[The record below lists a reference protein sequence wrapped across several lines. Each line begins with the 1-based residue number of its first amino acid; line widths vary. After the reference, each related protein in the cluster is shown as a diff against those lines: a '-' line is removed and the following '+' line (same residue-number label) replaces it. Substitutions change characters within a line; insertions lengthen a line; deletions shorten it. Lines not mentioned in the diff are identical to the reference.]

1 MANRAEQEKE
11 YQDILKVSKSLL
23 GDITEMIDKNEK
35 KTKGMSDTQRSYNAL
50 LRDRINEAGEYEDIE
65 STIAQLTKDNQ
76 SYNAT
81 VNKQLKDKR
90 RTENGSLKTIKA
102 TQAKQNEI
110 FKTAVA
116 TLQTEEKYGSAI
128 QTVDANAQD
137 LANTLSGSIDG
148 FLGSVGNI
156 PVVGGM
162 LNSIASGPAENLKG
176 ALGGAA
182 RDFTTSFGKSM
193 KAGKGGLASL
203 ASAGSAG
210 MSSLA
215 AAINPVGLAIL
226 AVVAIIGAG
235 LMAFKKL
242 EDAAKAFR
250 NETGLLRSQT
260 DGLDTSIM
268 KSYKSTVALG
278 ASMEDVSKAAAEF
291 TNQFE
296 GLVQPSAA
304 VLTSVVALNK
314 NMGITTANAVGA
326 NEVFQNMAG
335 LSAEQAQY
343 QVQQVAL
350 ASELAGVAPNKVMAD
365 IANSAEVA
373 ATYFQGSVGNLT
385 KAAIQAAKMGTSL
398 KQAADVSDNLLDF
411 ESSITNELTA
421 SAMLGKSI
429 NFNKARELAAQGNIV
444 GAQQSVLDTLE
455 KTVDLNNV
463 NKFQLDAIAKASGM
477 PVAEIQ
483 KQLNL
488 RKQFGKLDADQM
500 KAAEQLLATGK
511 DISDISEEDL
521 KKQTEAVIA
530 NQQMQSEFDKMKNQ
544 LSAVGSDILMAF
556 MPVGKMI
563 MGLLTPIMKLI
574 KGFFRPIGLALDNI
588 MNAFKPI
595 GDAMSEIFGEG
606 EGIGQV
612 FEVIGS
618 ILSRFIVFN
627 MNLLAA
633 IIRPMATM
641 FSGIVKILKGIFT
654 LDAGMIL
661 DGFKGVGES
670 ILRYLAAPFI
680 ALYDTVVQIFPS
692 IGSFFSN
699 LFSGVGDSVGG
710 IFSSI
715 FDRVK
720 NVLAP
725 VGDLFMK
732 IGKILTL
739 PYRILFAGLQAVG
752 RIIMNNVINPMIA
765 FGKTLIDPI
774 ISGFNMVSSFIMGT
788 IIDPIVGFFGMLLN
802 PLIEGFNYIG
812 SIVQQYIVDPIMG
825 AIDFLAGLNPF
836 SWFSDDEEVPDP
848 EVASA
853 DVTNQMTDG
862 TLREQYV
869 EGQKLKLAGSI
880 DDGIVQNG
888 NIISTDPE
896 DTLIATKTPSELIP
910 QAPDITKPVVQEKS
924 NLFGDGFMGKM
935 IGMTPIGMAA
945 NAVNDAGGIEGAI
958 SGIGDFVGGLFG
970 GGDAS
975 ESSSNKEL
983 LAKMDVLIQAVR
995 QSGNISM
1002 DGKAVTDGIQQV
1014 VEKKTSNSFGL
1025 V

>member
-1 MANRAEQEKE
+1 MEAEDLKELKDLTSSLNKMMDELNDKSDKRNRALERQTQLTKR
-11 YQDILKVSKSLL
+11 IL
-23 GDITEMIDKNEK
+23 GDIESE
-35 KTKGMSDTQRSYNAL
+35 
-50 LRDRINEAGEYEDIE
+50 EDINKGLIKLE
-65 STIAQLTKDNQ
+65 NQ
-76 SYNAT
+76 KQGILKSNFGIN
-81 VNKQLKDKR
+81 NKLKDDAI
-90 RTENGSLKTIKA
+90 TMLNASQNSLKVEKSKIA
-102 TQAKQNEI
+102 VLRRVSAVTQGIADGISNGADGLKSQ
-110 FKTAVA
+110 
-116 TLQTEEKYGSAI
+116 LEE
-128 QTVDANAQD
+128 
-137 LANTLSGSIDG
+137 
-148 FLGSVGNI
+148 I
-156 PVVGGM
+156 PVIGGM
-162 LNSIASGPAENLKG
+162 LSNLIPADSIRNSMNALSGGFQRGFGTMFKRGLGQGKG
-176 ALGGAA
+176 FMKSFAGGMRGGMAGLSKALGP
-182 RDFTTSFGKSM
+182 M
-193 KAGKGGLASL
+193 LANPYV
-203 ASAGSAG
+203 
-210 MSSLA
+210 LA
-215 AAINPVGLAIL
+215 AAAAAALIGVG
-226 AVVAIIGAG
+226 II
-235 LMAFKKL
+235 AFKKMA
-242 EDAAKAFR
+242 DATKAFR
-250 NETGLLRSQT
+250 QETGLLRSQT
-260 DGLDTSIM
+260 DGLDTTIL

-278 ASMEDVSKAAAEF
+278 ASMGEVAKVAAEF

-296 GLVQPSAA
+296 GLVQPSKE

-314 NMGITTANAVGA
+314 NMGIATSASIGA

-350 ASELAGVAPNKVMAD
+350 ASQLAGVAPGKVMAD

-500 KAAEQLLATGK
+500 AAANELLASGK
-511 DISDISEEDL
+511 ELSDISDEDL

-530 NQQMQSEFDKMKNQ
+530 NQQMQSEFDKMANQ
-544 LSAVGSDILMAF
+544 LSAMGSELLMAF
-556 MPVGKMI
+556 MPVGKAI
-563 MGLLTPIMKLI
+563 MAILGPLFSYMM
-574 KGFFRPIGLALDNI
+574 GVW
-588 MNAFKPI
+588 KPI
-595 GDAMSEIFGEG
+595 GNAIGGIIDAFSPIKDLMTEIFGQG
-606 EGIGQV
+606 EGLGTV
-612 FEVIGS
+612 FELIGNVIS
-618 ILSRFIVFN
+618 
-627 MNLLAA
+627 A
-633 IIRPMATM
+633 
-641 FSGIVKILKGIFT
+641 GIVYSINLISALIKPIANMLKGIVQIVKGIFT
-654 LDAGMIL
+654 LDTGLIL
-661 DGFKGVGES
+661 DGFKS
-670 ILRYLAAPFI
+670 IGTGILGYLTYPFV
-680 ALYDTVVQIFPS
+680 AMYETLVDIFPS

-699 LFSGVGDSVGG
+699 LFGGVGDSVGG
-710 IFSSI
+710 IFSTI

-720 NVLAP
+720 SVLAP

-788 IIDPIVGFFGMLLN
+788 IIDPMVEFFGMLLN

-825 AIDFLAGLNPF
+825 AIDFLAGLNPM
-836 SWFSDDEEVPDP
+836 SWFSDDEVPDP
-848 EVASA
+848 EVAST

-862 TLREQYV
+862 TVREQYV

-896 DTLIATKTPSELIP
+896 DTLIATKKPAELVPQPS
-910 QAPDITKPVVQEKS
+910 
-924 NLFGDGFMGKM
+924 LFGDGFMGKM
-935 IGMTPIGMAA
+935 MGMTPLGMAA
-945 NAVNDAGGIEGAI
+945 NSVNDAGGMGAAI
-958 SGIGDFVGGLFG
+958 SGIGDGISDFVGGLFG
-970 GGDAS
+970 GGD
-975 ESSSNKEL
+975 ESTSNKEL
-983 LAKMDVLIQAVR
+983 LAKMDLLIQAVK

-1002 DGKAVTDGIQQV
+1002 DGVLVSDGVQSI

>member
-11 YQDILKVSKSLL
+11 YQDIFKVSKSLL
-23 GDITEMIDKNEK
+23 GDITEMIDKNER

-116 TLQTEEKYGSAI
+116 TLQAEEKYGSAI
-128 QTVDANAQD
+128 QTVDASAQD

-148 FLGSVGNI
+148 FMSSVGNI

-182 RDFTTSFGKSM
+182 QDFTTSFGKSM

-296 GLVQPSAA
+296 GLVQPSAE

-500 KAAEQLLATGK
+500 KAAEELLASGK
-511 DISDISEEDL
+511 ELSDISDEDL
-521 KKQTEAVIA
+521 KKQTESVIA
-530 NQQMQSEFDKMKNQ
+530 NQQMQSEFDKMANQ
-544 LSAVGSDILMAF
+544 LSAIGSEILMTF

-563 MGLLTPIMKLI
+563 MGLLSPIMKLI
-574 KGFFRPIGLALDNI
+574 KGFFAPIGNALQGVMD
-588 MNAFKPI
+588 AFKPI
-595 GDAMSEIFGEG
+595 QDMMSDIFGQG
-606 EGIGQV
+606 AGIGAV
-612 FEVIGS
+612 FETIGT
-618 ILSRFIVFN
+618 ILSGGITFAI
-627 MNLLAA
+627 NLLTNNLKLVFG
-633 IIRPMATM
+633 IV
-641 FSGIVKILKGIFT
+641 SGIFDVFKGIFT
-654 LDAGMIL
+654 GDFSLIG
-661 DGFKGVGES
+661 DGLMSIGEG
-670 ILRYLAAPFI
+670 ILRFFYSIPVV
-680 ALYDTVVQIFPS
+680 LYETIIDMFPS

-715 FDRVK
+715 ADSIGNFF
-720 NVLAP
+720 AP

-739 PYRILFAGLQAVG
+739 PARILLAGLQAVG
-752 RIIMNNVINPMIA
+752 RIIMDNIVNPMIA
-765 FGKTLIDPI
+765 FGKSLIAPI
-774 ISGFNMVSSFIMGT
+774 VEGFNMLSSFIMGT
-788 IIDPIVGFFGMLLN
+788 IVDPIVEFFGMLLN

-848 EVASA
+848 EVAST
-853 DVTNQMTDG
+853 DVTSTMG
-862 TLREQYV
+862 TAGEQSL
-869 EGQKLKLAGSI
+869 EAEQLKVAGSI

-945 NAVNDAGGIEGAI
+945 NAVNDAGGIEAAI
-958 SGIGDFVGGLFG
+958 GGIGDFVGGLFG
-970 GGDAS
+970 GGDES

>member
-23 GDITEMIDKNEK
+23 GDITEMIDKNER

-116 TLQTEEKYGSAI
+116 TLQAEEKYGSAI
-128 QTVDANAQD
+128 QTVDASAQD

-148 FLGSVGNI
+148 FMSSVGNI

-182 RDFTTSFGKSM
+182 QDFTTSFGKSM

-296 GLVQPSAA
+296 GLVQPSAE

-500 KAAEQLLATGK
+500 KAAEELLASGK
-511 DISDISEEDL
+511 ELSDISDEDL
-521 KKQTEAVIA
+521 KKQTESVIA
-530 NQQMQSEFDKMKNQ
+530 NQQMQSEFDKMANQ
-544 LSAVGSDILMAF
+544 LSAIGSEILMTF

-563 MGLLTPIMKLI
+563 MGLLSPIMKLI
-574 KGFFRPIGLALDNI
+574 KGFFAPIGNALQGVMD
-588 MNAFKPI
+588 AFKPI
-595 GDAMSEIFGEG
+595 QDMMSDIFGQG
-606 EGIGQV
+606 AGIGAV
-612 FEVIGS
+612 FETIGT
-618 ILSRFIVFN
+618 ILSGGITFAI
-627 MNLLAA
+627 NLLTNNLKLVFG
-633 IIRPMATM
+633 IV
-641 FSGIVKILKGIFT
+641 SGIFDVFKGIFT
-654 LDAGMIL
+654 GDFSLIG
-661 DGFKGVGES
+661 DGLMSIGEG
-670 ILRYLAAPFI
+670 ILRFFYSIPVV
-680 ALYDTVVQIFPS
+680 LYETIIDMFPS

-715 FDRVK
+715 ADSIGNFF
-720 NVLAP
+720 AP

-739 PYRILFAGLQAVG
+739 PARILLAGLQAVG
-752 RIIMNNVINPMIA
+752 RIIMDNIVNPMIA
-765 FGKTLIDPI
+765 FGKSLIAPI
-774 ISGFNMVSSFIMGT
+774 VEGFNMLSSFIMGT
-788 IIDPIVGFFGMLLN
+788 IVDPIVEFFGMLLN

-825 AIDFLAGLNPF
+825 AIDFLAGLNPM
-836 SWFSDDEEVPDP
+836 SWFSDDEVPDP
-848 EVASA
+848 EVAST
-853 DVTNQMTDG
+853 DVTSTMG
-862 TLREQYV
+862 TAGEQSL
-869 EGQKLKLAGSI
+869 EAEQLKVAGSI

-945 NAVNDAGGIEGAI
+945 NAVNDAGGIEAAI
-958 SGIGDFVGGLFG
+958 GGIGDFVGGLFG
-970 GGDAS
+970 GGDES

>member
-23 GDITEMIDKNEK
+23 GDITEMIDKNER

-116 TLQTEEKYGSAI
+116 TLQAEEKYGSAI
-128 QTVDANAQD
+128 QTVDASAQD

-148 FLGSVGNI
+148 FMSSVGNI

-182 RDFTTSFGKSM
+182 QDFTTSFGKSM

-500 KAAEQLLATGK
+500 KAAEELLASGK
-511 DISDISEEDL
+511 ELSDISDEDL
-521 KKQTEAVIA
+521 KKQTESVIA
-530 NQQMQSEFDKMKNQ
+530 NQQMQSEFDKMANQ
-544 LSAVGSDILMAF
+544 LSAIGSEILMTF

-563 MGLLTPIMKLI
+563 MGLLSPIMKLI
-574 KGFFRPIGLALDNI
+574 KGFFAPIGNALQGVMD
-588 MNAFKPI
+588 AFKPI
-595 GDAMSEIFGEG
+595 QDMMSDIFGQG
-606 EGIGQV
+606 AGIGAV
-612 FEVIGS
+612 FETIGT
-618 ILSRFIVFN
+618 ILSGGITFAI
-627 MNLLAA
+627 NLLTNNLKLVFG
-633 IIRPMATM
+633 IV
-641 FSGIVKILKGIFT
+641 SGIFDVFKGIFT
-654 LDAGMIL
+654 GDFSLIG
-661 DGFKGVGES
+661 DGLMSIGEG
-670 ILRYLAAPFI
+670 ILRFFYSIPVV
-680 ALYDTVVQIFPS
+680 LYETIIDMFPS

-715 FDRVK
+715 ADSIGNFF
-720 NVLAP
+720 AP

-739 PYRILFAGLQAVG
+739 PARILLAGLQAVG
-752 RIIMNNVINPMIA
+752 RIIMDNIVNPMIA
-765 FGKTLIDPI
+765 FGKSLIAPI
-774 ISGFNMVSSFIMGT
+774 VEGFNMLSSFIMGT
-788 IIDPIVGFFGMLLN
+788 IVDPIVEFFGMLLN

-848 EVASA
+848 QVASA
-853 DVTNQMTDG
+853 DVTSTMG
-862 TLREQYV
+862 TAGEQSL
-869 EGQKLKLAGSI
+869 EAEQLKVAGSI

-945 NAVNDAGGIEGAI
+945 NAVNDAGGIEAAI
-958 SGIGDFVGGLFG
+958 GGIGDFVGGLFG
-970 GGDAS
+970 GGDES

>member
-1 MANRAEQEKE
+1 MGAEELKELKELTSSLNKMMDELNDKSDKRNRALERQTQLTKR
-11 YQDILKVSKSLL
+11 IL
-23 GDITEMIDKNEK
+23 GDIQSE
-35 KTKGMSDTQRSYNAL
+35 
-50 LRDRINEAGEYEDIE
+50 EDINNGLIKLE
-65 STIAQLTKDNQ
+65 NQKKAILKSNFGINNKLKDDAITMLNASQNSLKVEKQKIAVLRRV
-76 SYNAT
+76 AT
-81 VNKQLKDKR
+81 V
-90 RTENGSLKTIKA
+90 
-102 TQAKQNEI
+102 TQGIA
-110 FKTAVA
+110 
-116 TLQTEEKYGSAI
+116 
-128 QTVDANAQD
+128 
-137 LANTLSGSIDG
+137 DG
-148 FLGSVGNI
+148 FSDG
-156 PVVGGM
+156 
-162 LNSIASGPAENLKG
+162 ADNLKG
-176 ALGGAA
+176 QLAEIPVLGGALSNLIPA
-182 RDFTTSFGKSM
+182 DSIRNSM
-193 KAGKGGLASL
+193 DSL
-203 ASAGSAG
+203 AGGFQQGFGTMFKRG
-210 MSSLA
+210 MSQQKGFMKSFAGGMRGGMAGLSKQLAPLLANPYLLA
-215 AAINPVGLAIL
+215 AAAAAALIGVG
-226 AVVAIIGAG
+226 II
-235 LMAFKKL
+235 AFKKMA
-242 EDAAKAFR
+242 DATKAFR
-250 NETGLLRSQT
+250 EETGLLRSQT
-260 DGLDTSIM
+260 DGLDTTIL

-278 ASMEDVSKAAAEF
+278 ASMGEVAKVAAEF

-296 GLVQPSAA
+296 GLVQPSKE

-314 NMGITTANAVGA
+314 NMGIATQASIGA

-350 ASELAGVAPNKVMAD
+350 ASQLAGVAPGKVMAD

-398 KQAADVSDNLLDF
+398 KQAAEVSDNLLDF

-500 KAAEQLLATGK
+500 KAAEELLASGK
-511 DISDISEEDL
+511 ELSDISDEDL
-521 KKQTEAVIA
+521 KKQTESVIA
-530 NQQMQSEFDKMKNQ
+530 NQQMQSEFDKMANQ
-544 LSAVGSDILMAF
+544 LSAIGSDILMTF

-563 MGLLTPIMKLI
+563 MGLLSPIMKLI
-574 KGFFRPIGLALDNI
+574 KGFFAPIGNAIQGI
-588 MNAFKPI
+588 MDAFKPI
-595 GDAMSEIFGEG
+595 QDIMSDIFGDG
-606 EGIGQV
+606 AGIGAV
-612 FEVIGS
+612 FETIGT
-618 ILSRFIVFN
+618 
-627 MNLLAA
+627 LLAGPLTFA
-633 IIRPMATM
+633 INVFSNTLKMVLGAV
-641 FSGIVKILKGIFT
+641 SGIYDVFKGIFT
-654 LDAGMIL
+654 GDFSLIG
-661 DGFKGVGES
+661 DGLMSIGES
-670 ILRYLAAPFI
+670 ILRFFYAIPTL
-680 ALYDTVVQIFPS
+680 LYETIVDMFPS

-699 LFSGVGDSVGG
+699 LFGGVGDSIGG

-752 RIIMNNVINPMIA
+752 RVIMNNVIKPMIQ
-765 FGKTLIDPI
+765 FGKSLIGPI
-774 ISGFNMVSSFIMGT
+774 VEGFNMLSSFIMGT
-788 IIDPIVGFFGMLLN
+788 IIDPMVEFFGMLLN

-812 SIVQQYIVDPIMG
+812 SLVQQYIVGPIME
-825 AIDFLAGLNPF
+825 AIDYLAGLNPF

-853 DVTNQMTDG
+853 DVTSTMG
-862 TLREQYV
+862 TAGEQSL
-869 EGQKLKLAGSI
+869 EAEQLKVAGSI

-910 QAPDITKPVVQEKS
+910 QASAELIPQAPDITKPVAEKKS
-924 NLFGDGFMGKM
+924 NLFGDGVMGKM

-970 GGDAS
+970 GDES

>member
-1 MANRAEQEKE
+1 MASRAEQEKE

-23 GDITEMIDKNEK
+23 GDITEMIDKNEQ
-35 KTKGMSDTQRSYNAL
+35 KTKGMSDTQRSYNTL
-50 LRDRINEAGEYEDIE
+50 LRDRINEIGEYEDIE
-65 STIAQLTKDNQ
+65 EKISQLTKENR
-76 SYNAT
+76 SYNAE
-81 VNKQLKDKR
+81 VNEQLKDKR
-90 RTENGSLKTIKA
+90 RTEKGSLKDIKA

-116 TLQTEEKYGSAI
+116 TLQTEEKYGAAI
-128 QTVDANAQD
+128 QTVDASAQD
-137 LANTLSGSIDG
+137 LANNLTNGIDG
-148 FLGSVGNI
+148 FMSSVGNI

-162 LNSIASGPAENLKG
+162 LNSIAAGPAENLKSSIT
-176 ALGGAA
+176 GAA
-182 RDFTTSFGKSM
+182 QDFTTSFGKSM
-193 KAGKGGLASL
+193 KLGKGRMASFAAAGK
-203 ASAGSAG
+203 AG
-210 MSSLA
+210 MSSIA
-215 AAINPVGLAIL
+215 GAINPVGLAIL

-242 EDAAKAFR
+242 EDAAKSFR

-500 KAAEQLLATGK
+500 KAADELLASGK
-511 DISDISEEDL
+511 ELSDISDEDL
-521 KKQTEAVIA
+521 KKQTESVIA
-530 NQQMQSEFDKMKNQ
+530 NQQMQSEFDKMSNQ
-544 LSAVGSDILMAF
+544 LSAIGSEILMTF
-556 MPVGKMI
+556 MPIGKLI
-563 MGLLTPIMKLI
+563 MGLLSPVMKLV
-574 KGFFRPIGLALDNI
+574 KGIFSPIGNAVQGI
-588 MNAFKPI
+588 MDAFKPLSDI
-595 GDAMSEIFGEG
+595 MSDVFGKG
-606 EGIGQV
+606 EGIGKI
-612 FEVIGS
+612 FEIIGKAISLLVVIPLN
-618 ILSRFIVFN
+618 I
-627 MNLLAA
+627 AA
-633 IIRPMATM
+633 NAIKVVTGLVGGLYDI
-641 FSGIVKILKGIFT
+641 FKGIFT
-654 LDAGMIL
+654 GDFSLIG
-661 DGFKGVGES
+661 DGLMSIGES
-670 ILRYLAAPFI
+670 IFRFFKAVPAI
-680 ALYDTVVQIFPS
+680 LYDTIVDLFPS
-692 IGSFFSN
+692 VGSFFSN

-752 RIIMNNVINPMIA
+752 RIIMKNVINPMIA
-765 FGKTLIDPI
+765 FGKGLIAPI

-788 IIDPIVGFFGMLLN
+788 IIDPMVEFFGMLLN
-802 PLIEGFNYIG
+802 PLIEGFQYVG
-812 SIVQQYIVDPIMG
+812 SIVQQYIVDPIMES
-825 AIDFLAGLNPF
+825 IDFLAGLNPF
-836 SWFSDDEEVPDP
+836 SWFADDEEVPDP
-848 EVASA
+848 QVASA
-853 DVTNQMTDG
+853 DVTSTMG
-862 TLREQYV
+862 TAGEQSL
-869 EGQKLKLAGSI
+869 EAEQLKVAGSI
-880 DDGIVQNG
+880 DDGIVQDG
-888 NIISTDPE
+888 NIISTNPQ
-896 DTLIATKTPSELIP
+896 DTIIATKAPDELIP

-945 NAVNDAGGIEGAI
+945 NAVNDAGGIEAAI
-958 SGIGDFVGGLFG
+958 GGIGDFVGGLFG
-970 GGDAS
+970 GDES

-1002 DGKAVTDGIQQV
+1002 DGKAVTDGVQLI

>member
-23 GDITEMIDKNEK
+23 GDITEMIDKNER

-116 TLQTEEKYGSAI
+116 TLQAEEKYGSAI
-128 QTVDANAQD
+128 QTVDASAQD

-148 FLGSVGNI
+148 FMSSVGNI

-182 RDFTTSFGKSM
+182 QDFTTSFGKSM

-296 GLVQPSAA
+296 GLVQPSAE

-500 KAAEQLLATGK
+500 KAAEELLASGK
-511 DISDISEEDL
+511 ELSDISDEDL
-521 KKQTEAVIA
+521 KKQTESVIA
-530 NQQMQSEFDKMKNQ
+530 NQQMQSEFDKMANQ
-544 LSAVGSDILMAF
+544 LSAIGSEILMTF

-563 MGLLTPIMKLI
+563 MGLLSPIMKLI
-574 KGFFRPIGLALDNI
+574 KGFFAPIGNALQGVMD
-588 MNAFKPI
+588 AFKPI
-595 GDAMSEIFGEG
+595 QDMMSDIFGQG
-606 EGIGQV
+606 AGIGAV
-612 FEVIGS
+612 FETIGT
-618 ILSRFIVFN
+618 ILSGGITFAI
-627 MNLLAA
+627 NLLTNNLKLVFG
-633 IIRPMATM
+633 IV
-641 FSGIVKILKGIFT
+641 SGIFDVFKGIFT
-654 LDAGMIL
+654 GDFSLIG
-661 DGFKGVGES
+661 DGLMSIGEG
-670 ILRYLAAPFI
+670 ILRFFYSIPVV
-680 ALYDTVVQIFPS
+680 LYETIIDMFPS

-715 FDRVK
+715 ADSIGNFF
-720 NVLAP
+720 AP

-739 PYRILFAGLQAVG
+739 PARILLAGLQAVG
-752 RIIMNNVINPMIA
+752 RIIMDNIVNPMIA
-765 FGKTLIDPI
+765 FGKSLIAPI
-774 ISGFNMVSSFIMGT
+774 VEGFNMLSSFIMGT
-788 IIDPIVGFFGMLLN
+788 IVDPIVEFFGMLLN

-853 DVTNQMTDG
+853 DVTSTMG
-862 TLREQYV
+862 TAGEQSL
-869 EGQKLKLAGSI
+869 EAEQLKVAGSI

-945 NAVNDAGGIEGAI
+945 NAVNDAGGIEAAI
-958 SGIGDFVGGLFG
+958 GGIGDFVGGLFG
-970 GGDAS
+970 GGDES

>member
-23 GDITEMIDKNEK
+23 GDITEMIDKNER

-116 TLQTEEKYGSAI
+116 TLQAEEKYGSAI
-128 QTVDANAQD
+128 QTVDASAQD

-148 FLGSVGNI
+148 FMSSVGNI

-182 RDFTTSFGKSM
+182 QDFTTSFGKSM

-500 KAAEQLLATGK
+500 KAAEELLASGK
-511 DISDISEEDL
+511 ELSDISDEDL
-521 KKQTEAVIA
+521 KKQTESVIA
-530 NQQMQSEFDKMKNQ
+530 NQQMQSEFDKMANQ
-544 LSAVGSDILMAF
+544 LSAIGSEILMTF

-563 MGLLTPIMKLI
+563 MGLLSPIMKLI
-574 KGFFRPIGLALDNI
+574 KGFFAPIGNALQGVMD
-588 MNAFKPI
+588 AFKPI
-595 GDAMSEIFGEG
+595 QDMMSDIFGQG
-606 EGIGQV
+606 AGIGAV
-612 FEVIGS
+612 FETIGT
-618 ILSRFIVFN
+618 ILSGGITFAI
-627 MNLLAA
+627 NLLTNNLKLVFG
-633 IIRPMATM
+633 IV
-641 FSGIVKILKGIFT
+641 SGIFDVFKGIFT
-654 LDAGMIL
+654 GDFSLIG
-661 DGFKGVGES
+661 DGLMSIGEG
-670 ILRYLAAPFI
+670 ILRFFYSIPVV
-680 ALYDTVVQIFPS
+680 LYETIIDMFPS

-715 FDRVK
+715 ADSIGNFF
-720 NVLAP
+720 AP

-739 PYRILFAGLQAVG
+739 PARILLAGLQAVG
-752 RIIMNNVINPMIA
+752 RIIMDNIVNPMIA
-765 FGKTLIDPI
+765 FGKSLIAPI
-774 ISGFNMVSSFIMGT
+774 VEGFNMLSSFIMGT
-788 IIDPIVGFFGMLLN
+788 IVDPIVEFFGMLLN

-848 EVASA
+848 EVAST
-853 DVTNQMTDG
+853 DVTSTMG
-862 TLREQYV
+862 TVGEQSL
-869 EGQKLKLAGSI
+869 EAEQLKVAGSI

-945 NAVNDAGGIEGAI
+945 NAVNDAGGIEAAI
-958 SGIGDFVGGLFG
+958 GGIGDFVGGLFG
-970 GGDAS
+970 GGDES

>member
-23 GDITEMIDKNEK
+23 GDITEMIDKNER

-116 TLQTEEKYGSAI
+116 TLQAEEKYGSAI
-128 QTVDANAQD
+128 QTVDASAQD

-148 FLGSVGNI
+148 FMSSVGNI

-182 RDFTTSFGKSM
+182 QDFTTSFGKSM

-296 GLVQPSAA
+296 GLVQPSAE

-500 KAAEQLLATGK
+500 KAAEELLASGK
-511 DISDISEEDL
+511 ELSDISDEDL
-521 KKQTEAVIA
+521 KKQTESVIA
-530 NQQMQSEFDKMKNQ
+530 NQQMQSEFDKMANQ
-544 LSAVGSDILMAF
+544 LSAIGSEILMTF

-563 MGLLTPIMKLI
+563 MGLLSPIMKLI
-574 KGFFRPIGLALDNI
+574 KGFFAPIGNALQGVMD
-588 MNAFKPI
+588 AFKPI
-595 GDAMSEIFGEG
+595 QDMMSDIFGQG
-606 EGIGQV
+606 AGIGAV
-612 FEVIGS
+612 FETIGT
-618 ILSRFIVFN
+618 ILSGGITFAI
-627 MNLLAA
+627 NLLTNNLKLVFG
-633 IIRPMATM
+633 IV
-641 FSGIVKILKGIFT
+641 SGIFDVFKGIFT
-654 LDAGMIL
+654 GDFSLIG
-661 DGFKGVGES
+661 DGLMSIGEG
-670 ILRYLAAPFI
+670 ILRFFYSIPVV
-680 ALYDTVVQIFPS
+680 LYETIIDMFPS

-715 FDRVK
+715 ADSIGNFF
-720 NVLAP
+720 AP

-739 PYRILFAGLQAVG
+739 PARILLAGLQAVG
-752 RIIMNNVINPMIA
+752 RIIMDNIVNPMIA
-765 FGKTLIDPI
+765 FGKSLIAPI
-774 ISGFNMVSSFIMGT
+774 VEGFNMLSSFIMGT
-788 IIDPIVGFFGMLLN
+788 IVDPIVEFFGMLLN

-848 EVASA
+848 QVASA
-853 DVTNQMTDG
+853 DVTSTMG
-862 TLREQYV
+862 TAGEQSL
-869 EGQKLKLAGSI
+869 EAEQLKVAGSI

-945 NAVNDAGGIEGAI
+945 NAVNDAGGIEAAI
-958 SGIGDFVGGLFG
+958 GGIGDFVGGLFG
-970 GGDAS
+970 GGDES

>member
-35 KTKGMSDTQRSYNAL
+35 KTKGMSDTQRSYNTL

-65 STIAQLTKDNQ
+65 STIAQITKDNQ

-90 RTENGSLKTIKA
+90 RTQNGSLKTIKA

-110 FKTAVA
+110 FKTTVA

-128 QTVDANAQD
+128 QSVDDSAQN

-148 FLGSVGNI
+148 FMSKVGDI
-156 PVVGGM
+156 PVLGGM
-162 LNSIASGPAENLKG
+162 LQSIGSGPTEYLKSS
-176 ALGGAA
+176 LTGAA
-182 RDFTTSFGKSM
+182 QDFTTSFGKSM
-193 KAGKGGLASL
+193 KAGKGGMASL
-203 ASAGSAG
+203 ATAGRAG

-215 AAINPVGLAIL
+215 GALAGPQAIIVAIVAIL
-226 AVVAIIGAG
+226 GAG
-235 LMAFKKL
+235 LLAFKKI

-296 GLVQPSAA
+296 GLVQPSEA

-500 KAAEQLLATGK
+500 AAANELLASGK
-511 DISDISEEDL
+511 ELSDISDEDL

-530 NQQMQSEFDKMKNQ
+530 NQQMQSEFDKMANQ
-544 LSAVGSDILMAF
+544 LSAMGSELLMAF
-556 MPVGKMI
+556 LPVGKAI
-563 MGLLTPIMKLI
+563 MAILGP
-574 KGFFRPIGLALDNI
+574 
-588 MNAFKPI
+588 AFSYMMGVWKPI
-595 GDAMSEIFGEG
+595 GNAIGGIIDAFSPIKDLMTEIFGQG
-606 EGIGQV
+606 EGLGTV
-612 FEVIGS
+612 FELIGNVISAGIVYS
-618 ILSRFIVFN
+618 I
-627 MNLLAA
+627 NLISA
-633 IIRPMATM
+633 IIKPIANMLK
-641 FSGIVKILKGIFT
+641 GIVQIVKGIFT
-654 LDAGMIL
+654 LDTGLIL
-661 DGFKGVGES
+661 DGFKS
-670 ILRYLAAPFI
+670 IGSGIIGLLTYPFV
-680 ALYDTVVQIFPS
+680 AMYETLVDIFPS

-699 LFSGVGDSVGG
+699 LFGGVGDSVGG
-710 IFSSI
+710 IFSTI

-720 NVLAP
+720 SVLAP

-788 IIDPIVGFFGMLLN
+788 IIDPMVEFFGMLLN

-825 AIDFLAGLNPF
+825 AIDFLAGLNPM
-836 SWFSDDEEVPDP
+836 SWFSDDEVPDP
-848 EVASA
+848 AAASS
-853 DVTNQMTDG
+853 DFTNMSNKEIKQ
-862 TLREQYV
+862 LQV
-869 EGQKLKLAGSI
+869 AGSI

-888 NIISTDPE
+888 KIISTDPA
-896 DTLIATKTPSELIP
+896 DTLIASKKPAELVPQPS
-910 QAPDITKPVVQEKS
+910 
-924 NLFGDGFMGKM
+924 LFGDGFMGKM
-935 IGMTPIGMAA
+935 MGMTPLGMAA
-945 NAVNDAGGIEGAI
+945 NSVNDAGGMGAAI
-958 SGIGDFVGGLFG
+958 SGIGDGISDFVGGLFG
-970 GGDAS
+970 GGD
-975 ESSSNKEL
+975 ESTSNKEL
-983 LAKMDVLIQAVR
+983 LAKMDLLIQAVK

-1002 DGKAVTDGIQQV
+1002 DGVLVSDGVQSI

>member
-35 KTKGMSDTQRSYNAL
+35 KTKGMSDTQRSYNTL
-50 LRDRINEAGEYEDIE
+50 LRDRIKEAGEYEDIE
-65 STIAQLTKDNQ
+65 STIAQITKDNQ

-90 RTENGSLKTIKA
+90 RTQNGSLKTIKA

-110 FKTAVA
+110 FKTTVA
-116 TLQTEEKYGSAI
+116 SMQAEKKYGAAIENVDKSA
-128 QTVDANAQD
+128 QS
-137 LANTLSGSIDG
+137 LANNLSGGIDS
-148 FLGSVGNI
+148 FMGSVGNI
-156 PVVGGM
+156 PVLGGM
-162 LNSIASGPAENLKG
+162 LEKIGSGPAESLKG

-182 RDFTTSFGKSM
+182 QDFTTSFGKSM
-193 KAGKGGLASL
+193 KAGKGGMASF
-203 ASAGSAG
+203 ATAGRAG
-210 MSSLA
+210 MSSLT

-500 KAAEQLLATGK
+500 KAAEELLASGK
-511 DISDISEEDL
+511 ELSDISDEDL
-521 KKQTEAVIA
+521 KKQTESVIA
-530 NQQMQSEFDKMKNQ
+530 NQQMQSEFDKMANQ
-544 LSAVGSDILMAF
+544 LSAIGSDILMTF

-563 MGLLTPIMKLI
+563 MGLLSPIMKLI
-574 KGFFRPIGLALDNI
+574 KGFFAPIGNAIQGI
-588 MNAFKPI
+588 MDAFKPI
-595 GDAMSEIFGEG
+595 QDMMSDIFGDG
-606 EGIGQV
+606 AGIGAV
-612 FEVIGS
+612 FETIGS
-618 ILSRFIVFN
+618 ILSGNITFAI
-627 MNLLAA
+627 NLLTNNLKAVFG
-633 IIRPMATM
+633 IV
-641 FSGIVKILKGIFT
+641 SGIFNVFKGIFT
-654 LDAGMIL
+654 GDFSLIG
-661 DGFKGVGES
+661 DGLMSIGES
-670 ILRYLAAPFI
+670 ILRLFYSIPV
-680 ALYDTVVQIFPS
+680 ALYETIVDIFPS

-699 LFSGVGDSVGG
+699 LFGGVGDSVGG
-710 IFSSI
+710 IFSTI

-720 NVLAP
+720 SVLAP

-788 IIDPIVGFFGMLLN
+788 IIDPMVEFFGMLLN

-825 AIDFLAGLNPF
+825 AIDFLAGLNPM
-836 SWFSDDEEVPDP
+836 SWFSDDEVPDP
-848 EVASA
+848 AAASS
-853 DVTNQMTDG
+853 DFTNMSNKEIKQ
-862 TLREQYV
+862 LQV
-869 EGQKLKLAGSI
+869 AGSI

-888 NIISTDPE
+888 KIISTDPA
-896 DTLIATKTPSELIP
+896 DTLIASKKPAELVPQPS
-910 QAPDITKPVVQEKS
+910 
-924 NLFGDGFMGKM
+924 LFGDGFMGKM
-935 IGMTPIGMAA
+935 MGMTPLGMAA
-945 NAVNDAGGIEGAI
+945 NSVNDAGGMGAAI
-958 SGIGDFVGGLFG
+958 SGIGDGISDFVGGLFG
-970 GGDAS
+970 GGD
-975 ESSSNKEL
+975 ESTSNKEL
-983 LAKMDVLIQAVR
+983 LAKMDLLIQAVK

-1002 DGKAVTDGIQQV
+1002 DGVLVSDGVQSI

-1025 V
+1025 VG

>member
-1 MANRAEQEKE
+1 
-11 YQDILKVSKSLL
+11 
-23 GDITEMIDKNEK
+23 
-35 KTKGMSDTQRSYNAL
+35 
-50 LRDRINEAGEYEDIE
+50 
-65 STIAQLTKDNQ
+65 
-76 SYNAT
+76 
-81 VNKQLKDKR
+81 
-90 RTENGSLKTIKA
+90 
-102 TQAKQNEI
+102 
-110 FKTAVA
+110 
-116 TLQTEEKYGSAI
+116 
-128 QTVDANAQD
+128 
-137 LANTLSGSIDG
+137 
-148 FLGSVGNI
+148 
-156 PVVGGM
+156 
-162 LNSIASGPAENLKG
+162 
-176 ALGGAA
+176 
-182 RDFTTSFGKSM
+182 
-193 KAGKGGLASL
+193 
-203 ASAGSAG
+203 
-210 MSSLA
+210 
-215 AAINPVGLAIL
+215 
-226 AVVAIIGAG
+226 
-235 LMAFKKL
+235 
-242 EDAAKAFR
+242 
-250 NETGLLRSQT
+250 
-260 DGLDTSIM
+260 
-268 KSYKSTVALG
+268 
-278 ASMEDVSKAAAEF
+278 
-291 TNQFE
+291 
-296 GLVQPSAA
+296 
-304 VLTSVVALNK
+304 
-314 NMGITTANAVGA
+314 
-326 NEVFQNMAG
+326 MAG

-500 KAAEQLLATGK
+500 KAADELLASGK
-511 DISDISEEDL
+511 ELSDISDEDL
-521 KKQTEAVIA
+521 KKQTESVIA
-530 NQQMQSEFDKMKNQ
+530 NQQMQSEFDKMANQ
-544 LSAVGSDILMAF
+544 LSAIGSEILMAF

-633 IIRPMATM
+633 LIKPVATA
-641 FSGIVKILKGIFT
+641 FSSIVKILKGIFT

-661 DGFKGVGES
+661 DGFKGIGSS
-670 ILRYLAAPFI
+670 ILSFLAAPFI
-680 ALYDTVVQIFPS
+680 ALYDTIVQIFPS

-752 RIIMNNVINPMIA
+752 RIIMKNVINPMIA
-765 FGKTLIDPI
+765 FGKGLIAPI

-788 IIDPIVGFFGMLLN
+788 IIDPMVEFFGMLLN
-802 PLIEGFNYIG
+802 PLIEGFQYVG
-812 SIVQQYIVDPIMG
+812 SIVQQYIVDPIMES
-825 AIDFLAGLNPF
+825 IDFLAGLNPF
-836 SWFSDDEEVPDP
+836 SWFADDEEVPDP
-848 EVASA
+848 QVASA
-853 DVTNQMTDG
+853 DVTSTMG
-862 TLREQYV
+862 TAGEQSL
-869 EGQKLKLAGSI
+869 EAEQLKVAGSI
-880 DDGIVQNG
+880 DDGIVQDG
-888 NIISTDPE
+888 NIISTNPQ
-896 DTLIATKTPSELIP
+896 DTIIATKAPDELIP
-910 QAPDITKPVVQEKS
+910 QAPDITKPVAEEKS

-935 IGMTPIGMAA
+935 IGMTPLGMAA

-970 GGDAS
+970 GGE
-975 ESSSNKEL
+975 ESTSNKAL
-983 LAKMDVLIQAVR
+983 LDKMDALIQAVK

-1002 DGKAVTDGIQQV
+1002 DGKALTDGVQNV
-1014 VEKKTSNSFGL
+1014 VEKSTGNAFGL
-1025 V
+1025 VKS

>member
-23 GDITEMIDKNEK
+23 GDITEMIDKNER

-116 TLQTEEKYGSAI
+116 TLQAEEKYGSAI
-128 QTVDANAQD
+128 QTVDASAQD

-148 FLGSVGNI
+148 FMSSVGNI

-182 RDFTTSFGKSM
+182 QDFTTSFGKSM

-500 KAAEQLLATGK
+500 KAAEELLASGK
-511 DISDISEEDL
+511 ELSDISDEDL
-521 KKQTEAVIA
+521 KKQTESVIA
-530 NQQMQSEFDKMKNQ
+530 NQQMQSEFDKMANQ
-544 LSAVGSDILMAF
+544 LSAIGSEILMTF

-563 MGLLTPIMKLI
+563 MGLLSPIMKLI
-574 KGFFRPIGLALDNI
+574 KGFFAPIGNALQGVMD
-588 MNAFKPI
+588 AFKPI
-595 GDAMSEIFGEG
+595 QDMMSDIFGQG
-606 EGIGQV
+606 AGIGAV
-612 FEVIGS
+612 FETIGT
-618 ILSRFIVFN
+618 ILSGGITFAI
-627 MNLLAA
+627 NLLTNNLKLVFG
-633 IIRPMATM
+633 IV
-641 FSGIVKILKGIFT
+641 SGIFDVFKGIFT
-654 LDAGMIL
+654 GDFSLIG
-661 DGFKGVGES
+661 DGLMSIGEG
-670 ILRYLAAPFI
+670 ILRFFYSIPVV
-680 ALYDTVVQIFPS
+680 LYETIIDMFPS

-715 FDRVK
+715 ADSIGNFF
-720 NVLAP
+720 AP

-739 PYRILFAGLQAVG
+739 PARILLAGLQAVG
-752 RIIMNNVINPMIA
+752 RIIMDNIVNPMIA
-765 FGKTLIDPI
+765 FGKSLIAPI
-774 ISGFNMVSSFIMGT
+774 VEGFNMLSSFIMGT
-788 IIDPIVGFFGMLLN
+788 IVDPIVEFFGMLLN

-848 EVASA
+848 QVAST
-853 DVTNQMTDG
+853 DVTSTMG
-862 TLREQYV
+862 TAGEQSL
-869 EGQKLKLAGSI
+869 EAEQLKVAGSI

-945 NAVNDAGGIEGAI
+945 NAVNDAGGIEAAI
-958 SGIGDFVGGLFG
+958 GGIGDFVGGLFG
-970 GGDAS
+970 GGDES

>member
-23 GDITEMIDKNEK
+23 GDITEMIDKNER

-116 TLQTEEKYGSAI
+116 TLQAEEKYGSAI
-128 QTVDANAQD
+128 QTVDASAQD

-148 FLGSVGNI
+148 FMSSVGNI

-182 RDFTTSFGKSM
+182 QDFTTSFGKSM

-296 GLVQPSAA
+296 GLVQPSAE

-500 KAAEQLLATGK
+500 KAAEELLASGK
-511 DISDISEEDL
+511 ELSDISDEDL
-521 KKQTEAVIA
+521 KKQTESVIA
-530 NQQMQSEFDKMKNQ
+530 NQQMQSEFDKMANQ
-544 LSAVGSDILMAF
+544 LSAIGSEILMTF

-563 MGLLTPIMKLI
+563 MGLLSPIMKLI
-574 KGFFRPIGLALDNI
+574 KGFFAPIGNALQGVMD
-588 MNAFKPI
+588 AFKPI
-595 GDAMSEIFGEG
+595 QDMMSDIFGQG
-606 EGIGQV
+606 AGIGAV
-612 FEVIGS
+612 FETIGT
-618 ILSRFIVFN
+618 ILSGGITFAI
-627 MNLLAA
+627 NLLTNNLKLVFG
-633 IIRPMATM
+633 IV
-641 FSGIVKILKGIFT
+641 SGIFDVFKGIFT
-654 LDAGMIL
+654 GDFSLIG
-661 DGFKGVGES
+661 DGLMSIGEG
-670 ILRYLAAPFI
+670 ILRFFYSIPVV
-680 ALYDTVVQIFPS
+680 LYETIIDMFPS

-715 FDRVK
+715 ADSIGNFF
-720 NVLAP
+720 AP

-739 PYRILFAGLQAVG
+739 PARILLAGLQAVG
-752 RIIMNNVINPMIA
+752 RIIMDNIVNPMIA
-765 FGKTLIDPI
+765 FGKSLIAPI
-774 ISGFNMVSSFIMGT
+774 VEGFNMLSSFIMGT
-788 IIDPIVGFFGMLLN
+788 IVDPIVEFFGMLLN

-848 EVASA
+848 EVAST
-853 DVTNQMTDG
+853 DVTSTMG
-862 TLREQYV
+862 TAGEQSL
-869 EGQKLKLAGSI
+869 EAEQLKVAGSI

-945 NAVNDAGGIEGAI
+945 NAVNDAGGIEAAI
-958 SGIGDFVGGLFG
+958 GGIGDFVGGLFG
-970 GGDAS
+970 GGDES

>member
-23 GDITEMIDKNEK
+23 GDITEMIDKNER

-116 TLQTEEKYGSAI
+116 TLQAEEKYGSAI
-128 QTVDANAQD
+128 QTVDASAQD

-148 FLGSVGNI
+148 FMSSVGNI

-182 RDFTTSFGKSM
+182 QDFTTSFGKSM

-296 GLVQPSAA
+296 GLVQPSAE

-500 KAAEQLLATGK
+500 KAAEELLASGK
-511 DISDISEEDL
+511 ELSDISDEDL
-521 KKQTEAVIA
+521 KKQTESVIA
-530 NQQMQSEFDKMKNQ
+530 NQQMQSEFDKMANQ
-544 LSAVGSDILMAF
+544 LSAIGSEILMTF

-563 MGLLTPIMKLI
+563 MGLLSPIMKLI
-574 KGFFRPIGLALDNI
+574 KGFFAPIGNALQGVMD
-588 MNAFKPI
+588 AFKPI
-595 GDAMSEIFGEG
+595 QDMMSDIFGQG
-606 EGIGQV
+606 AGIGAV
-612 FEVIGS
+612 FETIGT
-618 ILSRFIVFN
+618 ILSGGITFAI
-627 MNLLAA
+627 NLLTNNLKLVFG
-633 IIRPMATM
+633 IV
-641 FSGIVKILKGIFT
+641 SGIFDVFKGIFT
-654 LDAGMIL
+654 GDFSLIG
-661 DGFKGVGES
+661 DGLMSIGEG
-670 ILRYLAAPFI
+670 ILRFFYSIPVV
-680 ALYDTVVQIFPS
+680 LYETIIDMFPS

-715 FDRVK
+715 ADSIGNFF
-720 NVLAP
+720 AP

-739 PYRILFAGLQAVG
+739 PARILLAGLQAVG
-752 RIIMNNVINPMIA
+752 RIIMDNIVNPMIA
-765 FGKTLIDPI
+765 FGKSLIAPI
-774 ISGFNMVSSFIMGT
+774 VEGFNMLSSFIMGT
-788 IIDPIVGFFGMLLN
+788 IVDPIVEFFGMLLN
-802 PLIEGFNYIG
+802 PLIEGFNFIG

-848 EVASA
+848 EVAST
-853 DVTNQMTDG
+853 DVTSTMG
-862 TLREQYV
+862 TAGEQSL
-869 EGQKLKLAGSI
+869 EAEQLKVAGSI

-945 NAVNDAGGIEGAI
+945 NAVNDAGGIEAAI
-958 SGIGDFVGGLFG
+958 GGIGDFVGGLFG
-970 GGDAS
+970 GGDES

>member
-35 KTKGMSDTQRSYNAL
+35 KTKGMSDTQRSYNTL
-50 LRDRINEAGEYEDIE
+50 LRDRIKEAGEYEDIE
-65 STIAQLTKDNQ
+65 STIAQITKDNQ

-90 RTENGSLKTIKA
+90 RTQNGSLKTIKA

-110 FKTAVA
+110 FKTTVA
-116 TLQTEEKYGSAI
+116 SMQAEKKYGAAIENVDKSA
-128 QTVDANAQD
+128 QS
-137 LANTLSGSIDG
+137 LANNLSGGIDS
-148 FLGSVGNI
+148 FMGSVGNI
-156 PVVGGM
+156 PVLGGM
-162 LNSIASGPAENLKG
+162 LEKIGSGPAESLKG

-182 RDFTTSFGKSM
+182 QDFTTSFGKSM
-193 KAGKGGLASL
+193 KAGKGGMASF
-203 ASAGSAG
+203 ATAGRAG
-210 MSSLA
+210 MSSLT

-500 KAAEQLLATGK
+500 KAAEELLASGK
-511 DISDISEEDL
+511 ELSDISDEDL
-521 KKQTEAVIA
+521 KKQTESVIA
-530 NQQMQSEFDKMKNQ
+530 NQQMQSEFDKMANQ
-544 LSAVGSDILMAF
+544 LSAIGSDILMTF

-563 MGLLTPIMKLI
+563 MGLLSPIMKLI
-574 KGFFRPIGLALDNI
+574 KGFFAPIGNAIQGI
-588 MNAFKPI
+588 MDAFKPI
-595 GDAMSEIFGEG
+595 QDMMSDIFGDG
-606 EGIGQV
+606 AGIGAV
-612 FEVIGS
+612 FETIGS
-618 ILSRFIVFN
+618 ILSGNITFAI
-627 MNLLAA
+627 NLLTNNLKAVFG
-633 IIRPMATM
+633 IV
-641 FSGIVKILKGIFT
+641 SGIFNVFKGIFT
-654 LDAGMIL
+654 GDFSLIG
-661 DGFKGVGES
+661 DGLMSIGES
-670 ILRYLAAPFI
+670 ILRLFYSIPVV
-680 ALYDTVVQIFPS
+680 LYETIVDIFPS

-699 LFSGVGDSVGG
+699 LFGGVGDSVGG
-710 IFSSI
+710 IFSTI

-720 NVLAP
+720 SVLAP

-788 IIDPIVGFFGMLLN
+788 IIDPMVEFFGMLLN

-825 AIDFLAGLNPF
+825 AIDFLAGLNPM
-836 SWFSDDEEVPDP
+836 SWFSDDEVPDP
-848 EVASA
+848 AAASS
-853 DVTNQMTDG
+853 DFTNMSNKEIKQ
-862 TLREQYV
+862 LQV
-869 EGQKLKLAGSI
+869 AGSI

-888 NIISTDPE
+888 KIISTDPA
-896 DTLIATKTPSELIP
+896 DTLIASKKPAELVPQPS
-910 QAPDITKPVVQEKS
+910 
-924 NLFGDGFMGKM
+924 LFGDGFMGKM
-935 IGMTPIGMAA
+935 MGMTPLGMAA
-945 NAVNDAGGIEGAI
+945 NSVNDAGGMGAAI
-958 SGIGDFVGGLFG
+958 SGIGDGISDFVGGLFG
-970 GGDAS
+970 GGD
-975 ESSSNKEL
+975 ESTSNKEL
-983 LAKMDVLIQAVR
+983 LAKMDLLIQAVK

-1002 DGKAVTDGIQQV
+1002 DGVLVSDGVQSI

-1025 V
+1025 VG

>member
-23 GDITEMIDKNEK
+23 GDITEMIDKNER

-116 TLQTEEKYGSAI
+116 TLQAEEKYGSAI
-128 QTVDANAQD
+128 QTVDASAQD

-148 FLGSVGNI
+148 FMSSVGNI

-182 RDFTTSFGKSM
+182 QDFTTSFGKSM

-296 GLVQPSAA
+296 GLVQPSAE

-500 KAAEQLLATGK
+500 KAAEELLASGK
-511 DISDISEEDL
+511 ELSDISDEDL
-521 KKQTEAVIA
+521 KKQTESVIA
-530 NQQMQSEFDKMKNQ
+530 NQQMQSEFDKMANQ
-544 LSAVGSDILMAF
+544 LSAIGSEILMTF

-563 MGLLTPIMKLI
+563 MGLLSPIMKLI
-574 KGFFRPIGLALDNI
+574 KGFFAPIGNALQGVMD
-588 MNAFKPI
+588 AFKPI
-595 GDAMSEIFGEG
+595 QDMMSDIFGQG
-606 EGIGQV
+606 AGIGAV
-612 FEVIGS
+612 FETIGT
-618 ILSRFIVFN
+618 ILSGGITFAI
-627 MNLLAA
+627 NLLTNNLKLVFG
-633 IIRPMATM
+633 IV
-641 FSGIVKILKGIFT
+641 SGIFDVFKGIFT
-654 LDAGMIL
+654 GDFSLIG
-661 DGFKGVGES
+661 DGLMSIGEG
-670 ILRYLAAPFI
+670 ILRFFYSIPVV
-680 ALYDTVVQIFPS
+680 LYETIIDMFPS

-715 FDRVK
+715 ADSIGNFF
-720 NVLAP
+720 AP

-739 PYRILFAGLQAVG
+739 PARILLAGLQAVG
-752 RIIMNNVINPMIA
+752 RIIMDNIVNPMIA
-765 FGKTLIDPI
+765 FGKSLIAPI
-774 ISGFNMVSSFIMGT
+774 VEGFNMLSSFIMGT
-788 IIDPIVGFFGMLLN
+788 IVDPIVEFFGMLLN

-848 EVASA
+848 EVAST
-853 DVTNQMTDG
+853 DVTSTMG
-862 TLREQYV
+862 TAGEQSL
-869 EGQKLKLAGSI
+869 EAEQLKVAGSI

-970 GGDAS
+970 GGDES

>member
-1 MANRAEQEKE
+1 
-11 YQDILKVSKSLL
+11 
-23 GDITEMIDKNEK
+23 
-35 KTKGMSDTQRSYNAL
+35 MSDTQRSYNAL

-116 TLQTEEKYGSAI
+116 TLQAEEKYGSAI
-128 QTVDANAQD
+128 QTVDASAQD

-148 FLGSVGNI
+148 FMSSVGNI

-182 RDFTTSFGKSM
+182 QDFTTSFGKSM

-296 GLVQPSAA
+296 GLVQPSAE

-500 KAAEQLLATGK
+500 KAAEELLASGK
-511 DISDISEEDL
+511 ELSDISDEDL
-521 KKQTEAVIA
+521 KKQTESVIA
-530 NQQMQSEFDKMKNQ
+530 NQQMQSEFDKMANQ
-544 LSAVGSDILMAF
+544 LSAIGSEILMTF

-563 MGLLTPIMKLI
+563 MGLLSPIMKLI
-574 KGFFRPIGLALDNI
+574 KGFFAPIGNALQGVMD
-588 MNAFKPI
+588 AFKPI
-595 GDAMSEIFGEG
+595 QDMMSDIFGQG
-606 EGIGQV
+606 AGIGAV
-612 FEVIGS
+612 FETIGT
-618 ILSRFIVFN
+618 ILSGGITFAI
-627 MNLLAA
+627 NLLTNNLKLVFG
-633 IIRPMATM
+633 IV
-641 FSGIVKILKGIFT
+641 SGIFDVFKGIFT
-654 LDAGMIL
+654 GDFSLIG
-661 DGFKGVGES
+661 DGLMSIGEG
-670 ILRYLAAPFI
+670 ILRFFYSIPVV
-680 ALYDTVVQIFPS
+680 LYETIIDMFPS

-715 FDRVK
+715 ADSIGNFF
-720 NVLAP
+720 AP

-739 PYRILFAGLQAVG
+739 PARILLAGLQAVG
-752 RIIMNNVINPMIA
+752 RIIMDNIVNPMIA
-765 FGKTLIDPI
+765 FGKSLIAPI
-774 ISGFNMVSSFIMGT
+774 VEGFNMLSSFIMGT
-788 IIDPIVGFFGMLLN
+788 IVDPIVEFFGMLLN

-848 EVASA
+848 EVAST
-853 DVTNQMTDG
+853 DVTSTMG
-862 TLREQYV
+862 TAGEQSL
-869 EGQKLKLAGSI
+869 EAEQLKVAGSI

-945 NAVNDAGGIEGAI
+945 NAVNDAGGIEAAI
-958 SGIGDFVGGLFG
+958 GGIGDFVGGLFG
-970 GGDAS
+970 GGDES